1 MTTAEQFADLIRRV
15 RGGDDAAAEDLF
27 KRYGRVFLKKIKNR
41 LEGSAIRAQVDCD
54 DICQSVFGSLFVRLR
69 WGQYELGSE
78 HDLVALLRKMADNKV
93 IAKIRKGAV
102 RPDVQGRAGF
112 DVGLAAGQGPTPS
125 RVATWK
131 EIYGEAL
138 RRLNEEERQLQ
149 DLRDQGLEWAAI
161 AQRLG
166 GSADSRRKQWER
178 ARSRIA
184 EELQLEE

>member
-1 MTTAEQFADLIRRV
+1 MAPSDQFADLIRRV
-15 RGGDDAAAEDLF
+15 RGGDEDAAEDLF

-69 WGQYELGSE
+69 WGQYELSSE
-78 HDLVALLRKMADNKV
+78 QDLIGLLRKMADNKV
-93 IAKIRKGAV
+93 IAKIRKGEV
-102 RPDVQGRAGF
+102 RPDVKGRDGF
-112 DVGLAAGQGPTPS
+112 DLGLAAGQGPTPS

-131 EIYGEAL
+131 QIYGEAL
-138 RRLNEEERQLQ
+138 NRMSAEERQLQ
-149 DLRDQGLEWAAI
+149 ELRDQGLEWGAI
-161 AQRLG
+161 AERLG

-178 ARSRIA
+178 ARTRIA